1 MKFKN
6 FFIKSLVLLAICSL
20 FAYGYLQSADNKSIT
35 VAVIIGMTIGY
46 INTLLGFAILSWG
59 YQKNSKDFMLSVF
72 GSMIFRFLLI
82 FAILFI
88 LIAAS
93 KVEKVPLIASL
104 VVVYFSFLGLEVIEI
119 YRSTKLRGFNE
130 VHK

>member
-1 MKFKN
+1 MKFKK

-20 FAYGYLQSADNKSIT
+20 FAYGYLKSADDIKIT
-35 VAVIIGMTIGY
+35 VAVVVGMTIGY
-46 INTLLGFAILSWG
+46 VNSLLGYAMLSWG

-72 GSMIFRFLLI
+72 GGMIFRFLLI

-104 VVVYFSFLGLEVIEI
+104 VVVYFSFLGLEIFEI
-119 YRSTKLRGFNE
+119 YRSTKLRGFKE

>member
-6 FFIKSLVLLAICSL
+6 FFIKSLVLLTICSL
-20 FAYGYLQSADNKSIT
+20 FAYAYLKSADDIKIT
-35 VAVIIGMTIGY
+35 VAVVVGMTIGY
-46 INTLLGFAILSWG
+46 VNSLLGYALLSWG
-59 YQKNSKDFMLSVF
+59 YQKNNKDFMLSVF
-72 GSMIFRFLLI
+72 GGMIFRFLLI

-93 KVEKVPLIASL
+93 KVEKIPLIASL
-104 VVVYFSFLGLEVIEI
+104 VVVYFSFLGLEIFEI
-119 YRSTKLRGFNE
+119 YRSSKLRGIKE